1 MSAGRNVPKEK
12 ARKAVL
18 DELERLSEDRHP
30 RRSSNQTL
38 LARFA
43 RCQDLQQTALSFAR
57 AVDAERRGR
66 SATPL
71 APPPGWLPPLT

>member
-1 MSAGRNVPKEK
+1 MGASPGVREK
-12 ARKAVL
+12 RAKKAVL
-18 DELERLSEDRHP
+18 AELERLSEDRHP
-30 RRSSNQTL
+30 RNQTL

-43 RCQDLQQTALSFAR
+43 RCQDLQQIALSFAR

>member
-1 MSAGRNVPKEK
+1 MRADPEVRKTR

-18 DELERLSEDRHP
+18 EALERLSEDRHP
-30 RRSSNQTL
+30 RNQTL

-43 RCQDLQQTALSFAR
+43 RCEDLQQVALSFAR
-57 AVDAERRGR
+57 AVDAERRAH

>member
-1 MSAGRNVPKEK
+1 MTGGPKVRKEK
-12 ARKAVL
+12 AKKAVL
-18 DELERLSEDRHP
+18 DALKRLSRDRHP
-30 RRSSNQTL
+30 RNQTL

-66 SATPL
+66 SSTPL

>member
-1 MSAGRNVPKEK
+1 MRGSLDVRKKK

-18 DELERLSEDRHP
+18 NALERLSEDRHP
-30 RRSSNQTL
+30 RNQTL

-43 RCQDLQQTALSFAR
+43 RCQDLQQTAISFAR
-57 AVDAERRGR
+57 AVDAERRARG
-66 SATPL
+66 ATPL

>member
-1 MSAGRNVPKEK
+1 MGASARVRKERG
-12 ARKAVL
+12 RKAVL

-30 RRSSNQTL
+30 QNQTL

-43 RCQDLQQTALSFAR
+43 RCQDLQQTALSFVR
-57 AVDAERRGR
+57 AVDAQRHAH

-71 APPPGWLPPLT
+71 APPSGWLPPLS

>member
-18 DELERLSEDRHP
+18 DELERLNEDRHP
-30 RRSSNQTL
+30 RNQTL

-57 AVDAERRGR
+57 AADAERRSR

>member
-1 MSAGRNVPKEK
+1 MRASPEVRKQR

-18 DELERLSEDRHP
+18 NELERLGEDRHP
-30 RRSSNQTL
+30 LNQTL

-43 RCQDLQQTALSFAR
+43 RCQDLQQIALSFAR
-57 AVDAERRGR
+57 AVDAERRAH

-71 APPPGWLPPLT
+71 APPPGWLPPLA

>member
-1 MSAGRNVPKEK
+1 MPAHPGVRKER

-18 DELERLSEDRHP
+18 EELERLGEDRHP
-30 RRSSNQTL
+30 RNQTL
-38 LARFA
+38 FARFA
-43 RCQDLQQTALSFAR
+43 RCPDLQQTALSFAR
-57 AVDAERRGR
+57 AVDAERHTH

>member
-1 MSAGRNVPKEK
+1 MRASPPEIRKKRAKK
-12 ARKAVL
+12 AALR
-18 DELERLSEDRHP
+18 ELERLSEDRHFH
-30 RRSSNQTL
+30 NQTL

-43 RCQDLQQTALSFAR
+43 RCQDLQQTAISFAR
-57 AVDAERRGR
+57 AVDAERRTH

>member
-1 MSAGRNVPKEK
+1 MRASSEFRKER

-18 DELERLSEDRHP
+18 DELERLSEGRLP
-30 RRSSNQTL
+30 RNQTL

-43 RCQDLQQTALSFAR
+43 RCQHLQQTALALAR
-57 AVDAERRGR
+57 AVDAERRARG
-66 SATPL
+66 ATPL

>member
-1 MSAGRNVPKEK
+1 MSTGPKVRKEK
-12 ARKAVL
+12 AKKAVL
-18 DELERLSEDRHP
+18 NEIERLTEDRHP
-30 RRSSNQTL
+30 RNQTL

-57 AVDAERRGR
+57 AVDAERRRG

>member
-1 MSAGRNVPKEK
+1 MRANPVVRKEK

-18 DELERLSEDRHP
+18 DELERLNEDRHP
-30 RRSSNQTL
+30 RNQTL
-38 LARFA
+38 LARFV

-57 AVDAERRGR
+57 AVDAERRAH

-71 APPPGWLPPLT
+71 APPPGWLAPLT